1 MVAKDFNF
9 VTGGKA
15 VNFWKLDGATLAKKA
30 GRFGKKYKQVCGGV
44 CMYVWGC
51 GVYVCVVAWLGVNNN
66 FELETGR
73 MTLCILLK

>member
-44 CMYVWGC
+44 CMYVC
-51 GVYVCVVAWLGVNNN
+51 VGVWCVCVCRGVA
-66 FELETGR
+66 R
-73 MTLCILLK
+73 CK